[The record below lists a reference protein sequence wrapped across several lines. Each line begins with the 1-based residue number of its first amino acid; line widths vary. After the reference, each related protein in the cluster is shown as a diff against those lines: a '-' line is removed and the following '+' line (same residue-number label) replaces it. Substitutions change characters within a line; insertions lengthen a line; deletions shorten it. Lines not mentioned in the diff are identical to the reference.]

1 MENTFVTWTEED
13 DSTFEYKHI
22 KTVKE
27 ARKWCLSIGMIEGDS
42 NICCDAAYVA
52 KFNKIKSKPTVQ
64 LPTIVPTNQ
73 LIIHLTDS
81 VESTEDCKEQLNA
94 LIGNKKWKRLY
105 KLGDIRCF
113 INEDKEVV
121 TIAEGTHAI
130 FEEGEY
136 DETEIEYCLFVGL
149 DIQAELK
156 AIKEI
161 ANFYYTCDYGELF
174 YNPYT
179 KTIHIV
185 GGDGGYCYSPT
196 KLKRNAD
203 GDIDFEEIDRKG
215 FKEFNTH
222 PQTTFIQNVTWAD
235 EYFPEEDGF
244 ILVGKIK
251 DFED

>member
-1 MENTFVTWTEED
+1 MN
-13 DSTFEYKHI
+13 
-22 KTVKE
+22 
-27 ARKWCLSIGMIEGDS
+27 
-42 NICCDAAYVA
+42 
-52 KFNKIKSKPTVQ
+52 
-64 LPTIVPTNQ
+64 
-73 LIIHLTDS
+73 IIHLTDS

-94 LIGNKKWKRLY
+94 LVGNKKWKRLY

-113 INEDKEVV
+113 TNEDKEVV

-130 FEEGEY
+130 YEEGEY
-136 DETEIEYCLFVGL
+136 DDTEIEYCLFVGL

-161 ANFYYTCDYGELF
+161 AKLYYTCDYGELF

-185 GGDGGYCYSPT
+185 GGDGGYCYSTT
-196 KLKRNAD
+196 KLKRDAN
-203 GDIDFEEIDRKG
+203 GDIDFAEIDRKD

-222 PQTTFIQNVTWAD
+222 PQTTFVQKVIWAD